1 MHARHASLALALTF
15 AYAATLGLPAYAATA
30 AAPEHAHAAHAAAP
44 GKLTLDHG
52 KRWATDA
59 PLRAG
64 MDRIRA
70 LVAPKVGAIHSGK
83 LAAAEYQA
91 LGVAVEKEVADI
103 VSQCKLAPEADA
115 MLHLIVAELLA
126 GADAMQGKGTGS
138 AASGAHKVV
147 VAANDYGRYFDH
159 PGWKPI
165 G

>member
-1 MHARHASLALALTF
+1 MHARHASLALAF
-15 AYAATLGLPAYAATA
+15 AATLGLPAYAATA
-30 AAPEHAHAAHAAAP
+30 AAPEPSHAAHATHAAAP
-44 GKLTLDHG
+44 AKLTLDQG

-64 MDRIRA
+64 MVRIRA
-70 LVAPKVGAIHSGK
+70 LVAPKVGAIHGGK
-83 LAAAEYQA
+83 LTAAEYQA

-103 VSQCKLAPEADA
+103 VAQCKLPPEADA

-126 GADAMQGKGTGS
+126 GADAMQGKGSGS
-138 AASGAHKVV
+138 PASGAHKVV